1 MSDVREMMTLVNTPA
16 ADDRPALAALTGQDP
31 GQRPDQDL
39 DLDEAAVRAL
49 HDRLADRVRELQF
62 AYYLRDAPQASDAE
76 YDTTLRRLEAL
87 EERYGYRPADSP
99 TLSVGG
105 TFSTEFRSVDHVERM
120 LSLDNAFSSE
130 ELGAWAER
138 VHRDLELTDDEPL
151 HYLTELKIDGLAI
164 ALLYERT
171 DDGPARLVRAAT
183 RGDGR
188 TGEDVTH
195 NVLTIDSVPRLLAGD
210 PATHPQ
216 QLEVRG
222 EVFLPVEVFERLNEA
237 QVRAGKAPFA
247 NPRNAAAGSLRQKDP
262 RVTASRPLSVY
273 AHGVGALR
281 WADGSTGAAIERQ
294 SQVYDLLAGWGVPVS
309 PHSRVVTGLADVRA
323 RIDEVAEHRHSFEHE
338 IDGIVVKVDELALQR
353 RLGATSR
360 APRWAIAFKYPPE
373 EVFTRLLEIRVN
385 VGRTGRVTPYG
396 VMEPV
401 RVAGSTVAMAT
412 LHNKDVVAAKNVRPG
427 DMVVLRK
434 AGDVIPEIVGP
445 VEGVENDGLHPA
457 WTMPTTCPECGATL
471 RSMREGDVDQRCP
484 NAQTC
489 PAQVRGRVEHIGS
502 RGALDVEALGE
513 VTAAALT
520 QPEVPRDDPPV
531 TNEADL
537 FALVEYPEG
546 ATEEQRQAVR
556 RRSLD
561 RLMAVEVIVRDAE
574 TGEPKADEDGVVR
587 RRAPFRRNRTAAERK
602 RAEAEGQTPI
612 DYTYSKQA
620 ITLLDELDKAKTK
633 PLWRVLVALSIR
645 NVGPS
650 AARALAQEFGSM
662 TALREALTEEDS
674 VSRLSD
680 VEGVGPTIAESIRDW
695 FEVDW
700 HVQIVDAWERA
711 GVTMRDERDDSVEA
725 TLAGLTVVV
734 TGSLTGYSR
743 DEAKEAIVTRGG
755 KSAGS
760 VSKKTDYVVAGEK
773 AGSKETKAR
782 ELGLRILDEDG
793 FTALLAGGPAAVG
806 DVPAD
811 EDAVTD
817 DDRPG
822 TGEDATAEDATAED
836 AGAEGAV
843 AEDAATSAATEEA

>member
-1 MSDVREMMTLVNTPA
+1 VNAPA
-16 ADDRPALAALTGQDP
+16 ADDRPATTADHPEPDPGTDADLGLDQAGVLARHAELAA
-31 GQRPDQDL
+31 
-39 DLDEAAVRAL
+39 
-49 HDRLADRVRELQF
+49 RVRELQF
-62 AYYLRDAPQASDAE
+62 AYYLKDSPLASDAE

-87 EERYGYRPADSP
+87 EDRYDHRPTDSP
-99 TLSVGG
+99 TQTVGG
-105 TFSTEFRSVDHVERM
+105 TFSTEFRAVDHVERM

-138 VHRDLELTDDEPL
+138 VHRDLELPEGEAL

-171 DDGPARLVRAAT
+171 GDGPARLVRAAT

-188 TGEDVTH
+188 TGEDVTL
-195 NVLTIDSVPRLLAGD
+195 NVRTIAAVPTVLAGD
-210 PATHPQ
+210 PAGHPQ

-281 WADGSTGAAIERQ
+281 WPDGSTGAGVERQ
-294 SQVYDLLAGWGVPVS
+294 SDLYRLLEGWGVPVS

-323 RIDEVAEHRHSFEHE
+323 RIDEVAAHRHSFEHE

-373 EVFTRLLEIRVN
+373 EVNTRLLEIRVN

-412 LHNKDVVAAKNVRPG
+412 LHNKDVVAAKGVRPG

-445 VEGVENDGLHPA
+445 VAALADDGYPRTD
-457 WTMPTTCPECGATL
+457 WVMPTACPECGATL
-471 RSMREGDVDQRCP
+471 RPMREGDVDLRCP
-484 NAQTC
+484 NARTC

-520 QPEVPRDDPPV
+520 QPEVPGTPPV
-531 TNEADL
+531 VNEADL
-537 FALVEYPEG
+537 FALVGYPLDAPEDV
-546 ATEEQRQAVR
+546 RQAIRAQSLR
-556 RRSLD
+556 RLQE
-561 RLMAVEVIVRDAE
+561 VEVIVRDAE

-587 RRAPFRRNRTAAERK
+587 RRAPFRRQLTWTKAQQRAAEEEG
-602 RAEAEGQTPI
+602 RALPDSEP
-612 DYTYSKQA
+612 SKQA
-620 ITLLDELDKAKTK
+620 VTLLDELEAAKTK
-633 PLWRVLVALSIR
+633 PLWRVIVALSIR
-645 NVGPS
+645 NVGPT
-650 AARALAQEFGSM
+650 AARALAQHLGSM
-662 TALREALTEEDS
+662 DALLDLLAQEDAAA
-674 VSRLSD
+674 RLAE
-680 VEGVGPTIAESIRDW
+680 VEGVGPTIAGSIADW
-695 FEVDW
+695 FAEDW
-700 HVQIVDAWERA
+700 HRAIVDAWREH
-711 GVTMRDERDDSVEA
+711 GVVMADARDESVAA
-725 TLAGLTVVV
+725 TLTGLTVVV
-734 TGSLTGYSR
+734 TGSLGGYSR
-743 DEAKEAIVTRGG
+743 DEAKEAILSRGG
-755 KSAGS
+755 KAAGS
-760 VSKKTDYVVAGEK
+760 VSKKTDYVVVGEN

-806 DVPAD
+806 DVPPGD
-811 EDAVTD
+811 EGA
-817 DDRPG
+817 
-822 TGEDATAEDATAED
+822 D
-836 AGAEGAV
+836 AGAGADVGAGADGDGVGVPVIDGAAEGAQ
-843 AEDAATSAATEEA
+843 ES